1 MLLLYKQPKIQMP
14 KVVPLGLLVGKSKT
28 IDQGKTRTGMHIWF
42 HEIFASTIKKTNSN
56 KIEFD
61 LFIAFLQN
69 ICEIV
74 QLG

>member
-56 KIEFD
+56 KI
-61 LFIAFLQN
+61 
-69 ICEIV
+69 
-74 QLG
+74 